1 MIAYMTL
8 SCGKC
13 GHVADIE
20 EFCHTP
26 IMGTLPAGQYQCPA
40 CKYAFQRRA
49 AGTLRTLTAP
59 NGASM
64 TFLDKVELVPVA
76 PMM

>member
-1 MIAYMTL
+1 MSFLNIT
-8 SCGKC
+8 CGKC
-13 GHVADIE
+13 GHVADFE
-20 EFCHTP
+20 EWTSRP
-26 IMGTLPAGQYQCPA
+26 VAGELPKGQYQCPA

-64 TFLDKVELVPVA
+64 SFLDKVELVPVA

>member
-26 IMGTLPAGQYQCPA
+26 IMGDLPAGQYQCPA
-40 CKYAFQRRA
+40 CTYAFQRRA
-49 AGTLRTLTAP
+49 AGTLHTWTAP
-59 NGASM
+59 NGERLA
-64 TFLDKVELVPVA
+64 FRDKIVLAPCAPV
-76 PMM
+76 M